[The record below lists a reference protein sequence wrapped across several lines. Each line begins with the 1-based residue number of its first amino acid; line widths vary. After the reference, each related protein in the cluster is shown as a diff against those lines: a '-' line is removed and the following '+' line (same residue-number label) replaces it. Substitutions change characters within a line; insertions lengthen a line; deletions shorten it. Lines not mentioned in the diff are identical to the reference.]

1 MTMNRPFDISHAAAG
16 RRRFL
21 TQIGAAGAASVLP
34 AGLLHAQTASSIL
47 RVRMGGDIALLD
59 PGKIFGQESQTVAG
73 HLYNG
78 LAKYDQATNNIV
90 PDLARSWEVSP
101 DGTVYTFRL
110 RDGVTWH
117 KNYGPFTSDDVKFS
131 FERVL
136 DKATGSPY
144 AGQIA
149 SIKSIETPDRL
160 TVRLVLT
167 QANAGMLHKI
177 SAYNQGWLVSRK
189 AVTEIGEKYSANP
202 IGTGPFVFERWTP
215 GSEVR
220 LVANKAYFEGAPKL
234 SEVIFRVIRDETAAA
249 IALENREID
258 VFYQLNQPDVI
269 GRLRNAKGIT
279 IVDRPANYS
288 SNLVLNTTL
297 KPLDDV
303 RVRRAMAHAMNR
315 KGLIDGF
322 FKGTKSEGTSV
333 LTPSF
338 PEYSKDV
345 PLYPYDPA
353 RARAL
358 LKEAGVSSFKFVITS
373 IALFPFDKMVVPLAS
388 DLNEV
393 GIQTSLQILER
404 GAYTQARSKGDV
416 MSAITGVSGPPDP
429 DSPLVTLFSTKSFPP
444 GLNTSRYNTADD
456 LLAKAST
463 TADATARTAVYRAL
477 VKQVMTD
484 LPVIPIF
491 QDHLYLAYTDAVQ
504 GLVQNSLTTMQ
515 SSTVSRKG

>member
-1 MTMNRPFDISHAAAG
+1 MNNPLDNPNASAG

-21 TQIGAAGAASVLP
+21 SQIGAAGAASVFFP
-34 AGLLHAQTASSIL
+34 AGLLHAQAATSTL
-47 RVRMGGDIALLD
+47 RIRMGGDIALLD
-59 PGKIFGQESQTVAG
+59 PGKIFGQESQTVSQ

-78 LAKYDQATNNIV
+78 LVKYDQATNKIV
-90 PDLARSWEVSP
+90 PDLARSWETSP

-149 SIKSIETPDRL
+149 SMKSIETPDRL
-160 TVRLVLT
+160 TVRIVLA
-167 QANAGMLHKI
+167 QPNAGLLHKV
-177 SAYNQGWLVSRK
+177 SAFNQGWLVSRK
-189 AVTEIGEKYSANP
+189 AVTEFGEKYALNP
-202 IGTGPFVFERWTP
+202 IGTGPFVFDRWTP
-215 GSEVR
+215 GSDVR
-220 LVANKAYFEGAPKL
+220 LVANKAYFEGAPKVN
-234 SEVIFRVIRDETAAA
+234 EVIFRVIKDETAAA

-258 VFYQLNQPDVI
+258 IFYQLNQPDVI
-269 GRLRNAKGIT
+269 ARLRNAKGIT
-279 IVDRPANYS
+279 LLNRSANNT
-288 SNLVLNTTL
+288 SNLVLNNTI

-322 FKGTKSEGTSV
+322 FKGTKGEAFTV

-338 PEYSKDV
+338 PENTDDV
-345 PLYPYDPA
+345 PKYPYDPA
-353 RARAL
+353 RAKAL

-373 IALFPFDKMVVPLAS
+373 ISLFPYDKMVVPLAS

-393 GIQTSLQILER
+393 GIETTIQILER
-404 GAYTQARSKGDV
+404 GAYTAARSKGDV
-416 MSAITGVSGPPDP
+416 MSVITGVSGPPDP
-429 DSPLVTLFSTKSFPP
+429 DSPLVTLFSTRSFPP
-444 GLNTSRYNTADD
+444 GLNTMRYNKADD

-463 TADATARTAVYRAL
+463 TLDPAARTAVYRAL

-484 LPVIPIF
+484 IPLIPVF
-491 QDHLYLAYTDAVQ
+491 QDRLYLAHTDAVQ
-504 GLVQNSLTTMQ
+504 GFVQNSLTTVQ
-515 SSTVSRKG
+515 SYPVSKR